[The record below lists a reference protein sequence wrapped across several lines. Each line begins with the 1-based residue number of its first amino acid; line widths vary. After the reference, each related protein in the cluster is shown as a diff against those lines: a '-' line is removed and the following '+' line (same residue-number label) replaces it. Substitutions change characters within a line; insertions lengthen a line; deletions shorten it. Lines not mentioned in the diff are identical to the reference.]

1 MQAKFAQADKA
12 LAEAKQAQHGLELRN
27 EQLSRELNLALNTSL
42 RNSEAYHEI
51 ARVLQVC

>member
-1 MQAKFAQADKA
+1 MEAKFAQADKR

-27 EQLSRELNLALNTSL
+27 EQLSRDLNLALNTSL

>member
-1 MQAKFAQADKA
+1 MEAKFAQADKR

-42 RNSEAYHEI
+42 HNSEAYHEI